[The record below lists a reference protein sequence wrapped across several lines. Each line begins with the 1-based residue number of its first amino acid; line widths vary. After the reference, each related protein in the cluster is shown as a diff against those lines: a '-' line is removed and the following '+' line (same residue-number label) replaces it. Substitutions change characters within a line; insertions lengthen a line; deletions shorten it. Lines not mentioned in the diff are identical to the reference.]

1 MLIDALPISVLFIGT
16 IIVLA
21 LVIELGY
28 LFGRAVHRR
37 SAHETVSS
45 VSAIS
50 GSILGLAAFM
60 LAFSFG
66 IVSSRHDTKNRLV
79 REDANAIHVVYQ
91 RSDFLPEADRMQAK
105 ALLARYLDTRL
116 QFAQDRNLDADRV
129 RVALAETKRLQDRL
143 WSMAVANA
151 RKDLDSEAGALY
163 IEALNEMAA
172 VNASRVAVGI
182 QARIAGEIWIALY
195 ALIGLGMIVVGYLTA
210 ISESRRSIIQP
221 VLVIS
226 FALVITLVSMLDR
239 PDSGIMKVKQQP
251 LVDLRSDMSAADGQS
266 ANQ

>member
-1 MLIDALPISVLFIGT
+1 MRSLRWRGNSTWLRSARMTAPAATLMETWNMLIDALPISVLFIGT

-79 REDANAIHVVYQ
+79 R
-91 RSDFLPEADRMQAK
+91 
-105 ALLARYLDTRL
+105 
-116 QFAQDRNLDADRV
+116 
-129 RVALAETKRLQDRL
+129 
-143 WSMAVANA
+143 
-151 RKDLDSEAGALY
+151 
-163 IEALNEMAA
+163 
-172 VNASRVAVGI
+172 
-182 QARIAGEIWIALY
+182 
-195 ALIGLGMIVVGYLTA
+195 
-210 ISESRRSIIQP
+210 
-221 VLVIS
+221 
-226 FALVITLVSMLDR
+226 
-239 PDSGIMKVKQQP
+239 
-251 LVDLRSDMSAADGQS
+251 
-266 ANQ
+266 